1 MTPSSQEDTAFEIQF
16 WENVLQRN
24 RTDPVIL
31 EALANLYTKVGR
43 VDEGLKLDRKRA
55 KIEPNNP
62 VAHYNLACSLA
73 LKNKRAEAFKALRTA
88 LELGFDDF
96 DWMWKDPD
104 LKSLRAFRKF
114 RELVEEFSN

>member
-1 MTPSSQEDTAFEIQF
+1 MAEDNSFEIQF
-16 WENVLQRN
+16 LENVLQRN

-43 VDEGLKLDRKRA
+43 VDDGLRLDRKRA
-55 KIEPNNP
+55 RIEPKNP

-73 LKNKRAEAFKALRTA
+73 LKNKRTEAFKALRLA

-104 LKSLRAFRKF
+104 LKSLRSNKRF
-114 RELVEEFSN
+114 RELLDEFGN

>member
-1 MTPSSQEDTAFEIQF
+1 MPPSTEDSSFEIQF

-24 RTDPVIL
+24 RADPVIL

-73 LKNKRAEAFKALRTA
+73 LKNKRAEAFKALRLA

-104 LKSLRAFRKF
+104 LKSLRSFRKF
-114 RELVEEFSN
+114 RELLEEFSN